1 MKNKMFFS
9 VALCTTFF
17 LPSFIQVL
25 PFGKDLGWASCS
37 AQNVGINSSGATPDN
52 SAILDLNTGNNF
64 TSPNGKGLLIPQL
77 TSAQRDAIT
86 SPAQSLLIYNTT
98 NKCMEIWE
106 NAQWNSIWCATCPVP
121 SSVSAT
127 ATPNPICEVQTLSLN
142 GSATGATSWL
152 WGGPNGFSSTLQ
164 NPTITNITTLGAGVY
179 TLTATNSCGSATPVN
194 TVSVTVNSDFLT

>member
-64 TSPNGKGLLIPQL
+64 TSPNGKGLLIPRIAL
-77 TSAQRDAIT
+77 TGTGDITTIVSAAM
-86 SPAQSLLIYNTT
+86 SLLVYNT
-98 NKCMEIWE
+98 
-106 NAQWNSIWCATCPVP
+106 ATISDV
-121 SSVSAT
+121 
-127 ATPNPICEVQTLSLN
+127 
-142 GSATGATSWL
+142 
-152 WGGPNGFSSTLQ
+152 
-164 NPTITNITTLGAGVY
+164 
-179 TLTATNSCGSATPVN
+179 TPVII
-194 TVSVTVNSDFLT
+194 TGMAAHGCVLQRAQAVER